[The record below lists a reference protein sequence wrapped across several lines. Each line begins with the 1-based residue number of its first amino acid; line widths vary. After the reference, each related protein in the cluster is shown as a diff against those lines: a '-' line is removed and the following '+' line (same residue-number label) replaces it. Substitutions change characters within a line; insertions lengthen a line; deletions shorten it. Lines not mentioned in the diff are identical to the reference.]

1 MIRSVTLLVVGLGLS
16 ACSDGVS
23 DFPVRPASQADL
35 DEDVTIIRL
44 DESNIDS
51 FDIADTVAQQTT
63 LPGNGGWTYTVGPGD
78 ILSILVFNHPE
89 LTMPAGPERS
99 AAETGFR
106 VQSDGTFFYPF
117 VGQVKAE
124 GRAPEEIRAE
134 LMEDLAEYIT
144 DPQIE
149 VRIAAFNSK
158 AASVTGA
165 VATPQRQPLTTIPL
179 RLVDAVN
186 AAGGLTPEAD
196 AGRVRVQRNGRTYM
210 VNLESFL
217 EHGARAG
224 NPILRPD
231 DVVFVPKRLPEEVF
245 LFGEVSKPA
254 SIDLAGDDLTL
265 TQALAQQG
273 GLDKVRADARGVFVF
288 REDRGGTTVFQLQVS
303 SPEGFLLGTKFKLA
317 PGDVIYVTRSPLQ
330 RWNDTISRLLPSVG
344 AVRTID
350 STADGL

>member
-1 MIRSVTLLVVGLGLS
+1 M
-16 ACSDGVS
+16 S
-23 DFPVRPASQADL
+23 DFPVTTASQAEL
-35 DEDVTIIRL
+35 GEDVSIIRL
-44 DESNIDS
+44 DESNIS
-51 FDIADTVAQQTT
+51 TFEIADTTAQQST
-63 LPGNGGWTYTVGPGD
+63 LPDGGGWTYTVGPND

-89 LTMPAGPERS
+89 LTMPAGPERG

-117 VGQVKAE
+117 VGQVRAE
-124 GRAPEEIRAE
+124 GRAPEQIRAD
-134 LMEDLAEYIT
+134 LMEDLSEFIA
-144 DPQIE
+144 DPQLE

-158 AASVTGA
+158 AISVTGA
-165 VATPQRQPLTTIPL
+165 VATPQRQPLTAVPL

-196 AGRVRVQRNGRTYM
+196 PGRVRVQRAGQTYIL
-210 VNLESFL
+210 NLENFL
-217 EHGARAG
+217 EHGTSAG

-231 DVVFVPKRLPEEVF
+231 DVVFVPKRGREEVF

-273 GLDKVRADARGVFVF
+273 GLDAVRADARGVFVF
-288 REDRGGTTVFQLQVS
+288 REDQEGTTVFQLQVS

-317 PGDVIYVTRSPLQ
+317 AGDVIYVTRSPLQ
-330 RWNDTISRLLPSVG
+330 KWNDTISRLLPSVG

-350 STADGL
+350 STANGL